1 MKQFIKNISA
11 FFLLVCFSVPL
22 KAGSPELRG
31 VWFAWAGSNVPSN
44 THIAQA
50 MDALADANFNVVYV
64 DVWRFGF
71 PYFKSEVFHKYTGL
85 YTDPAV
91 GNRDILAEMIAE
103 GHRAGLEVDAWF
115 EAGFM
120 ATQGYNQH
128 MYQAKPKWFA
138 KDRGG
143 NVPLYGAGGM
153 SLSHTHPEAQQFL
166 IDLSQEVIRKYDVDG
181 IEFDRVRYPGLD
193 CGYDSTTVALYKA
206 EHDGNEP
213 PQNISDSGWIR
224 WRADKLTEFVG
235 AFYDSMKVVNPDII
249 VSNAPLPWGYEQF
262 CQDWVP
268 WANNG
273 YLDVVQV
280 QMYNSTNSSFVW
292 RLDTERVKMS
302 DQSILYP
309 GISTEANGNITTP
322 SELIEMVKS
331 TRSRGL
337 NGNVFWYHYPL
348 IFTGSYL
355 TDLKA
360 SVYSE
365 KVEVPYR
372 ELGWRIP
379 AIIVNE
385 NDARLVEKSDNW
397 NERTPAQ
404 GYSGYEGGLY
414 YTETGND
421 AWIDYH
427 ANISEE
433 GWYEVYV
440 YHYQQAYA
448 TTKAPYTV
456 YHRDGET
463 LFLVNQNIQ
472 KSRWVKLSDV
482 YLEPGL
488 KKKVIYLSTDDTDRN
503 FVFADAIMLLKTNRV
518 GVSAPVSVQ
527 NPKIPESFNLLN
539 VYPNPFNNECTI
551 RYTLMNDG
559 ITDIMI
565 WDLNGRLID
574 IPDSRYRNAGMYQFG
589 YKITDLSSGI
599 YVVGIIQN
607 YKVLNTKKMVYV
619 K

>member
-1 MKQFIKNISA
+1 MKHLIKKISA
-11 FFLLVCFSVPL
+11 FFLLVGFSITL

-31 VWFAWAGSNVPSN
+31 VWFAWAGSNIPTN

-71 PYFKSEVFHKYTGL
+71 PYFKSEVFYKYTGL

-120 ATQGYNQH
+120 ATQGSNQH
-128 MYQAKPKWFA
+128 MYQAKPEWFA
-138 KDRGG
+138 KDKAG

-166 IDLSQEVIRKYDVDG
+166 IELAKEVVLNYDVDG

-193 CGYDSTTVALYKA
+193 CGYDSTTIELYKA
-206 EHDGNEP
+206 ENDGNEP

-224 WRADKLTEFVG
+224 WRADKLTEFV
-235 AFYDSMKVVNPDII
+235 AMFYDSLKSVNPDII
-249 VSNAPLPWGYEQF
+249 ISNAPLPWGYDQF

-273 YLDVVQV
+273 YLDAVQV
-280 QMYNSTNSSFVW
+280 QMYNSTNSSYVW

-348 IFTGSYL
+348 VFSSTYL
-355 TDLKA
+355 ADLKS

-372 ELGWRIP
+372 EPGWRHP
-379 AIIVNE
+379 AIVVNE

-404 GYSGYEGGLY
+404 GYNGYEGGLY
-414 YTETGND
+414 YTETGNE

-440 YHYQQAYA
+440 FHYQQAYA

-463 LFLVNQNIQ
+463 LFHVNQNIKQ
-472 KSRWVKLSDV
+472 SRWVKLSDV

-488 KKKVIYLSTDDTDRN
+488 KKKVIRLSTEDTDRN

-527 NPKIPESFNLLN
+527 NPRIPESFNLLE

-559 ITDIMI
+559 LTDIVI

-574 IPDSRYRNAGMYQFG
+574 IPDSRYRNAGTYELN
-589 YKITDLSSGI
+589 YRVNDLSSGI
-599 YVVGIIQN
+599 YLVGIKQ
-607 YKVLNTKKMVYV
+607 YDTVLNTKKLVYI